1 MENGKYTVELHF
13 AEIEMGDP
21 YSWRGLGRRLFDVYI
36 QGDRVLRDFNVQAE
50 AGGSKR
56 ALVKTFEASVNN
68 TVMDVHFFWAGK
80 GTCCIPYQGTYGPQ
94 VSAIRV
100 SQGT

>member
-1 MENGKYTVELHF
+1 
-13 AEIEMGDP
+13 
-21 YSWRGLGRRLFDVYI
+21 
-36 QGDRVLRDFNVQAE
+36 
-50 AGGSKR
+50 
-56 ALVKTFEASVNN
+56 
-68 TVMDVHFFWAGK
+68 MDVHFFWAGK